1 LVQEYFAFP
10 DKFHFFD
17 LIFAERTALPNTRD
31 CKIIILFGQKP
42 DKPVSVKPT
51 TLKLGCT
58 PRRNALRG
66 AVQAIE
72 YQGSWVKVTLGTP
85 ETEKVVANLT
95 ERDFFGTP
103 FTVGDSVVATWA
115 AADVHCVHVA

>member
-1 LVQEYFAFP
+1 LRVGDEVFIAVRRDQ
-10 DKFHFFD
+10 
-17 LIFAERTALPNTRD
+17 IALQRATD
-31 CKIIILFGQKP
+31 TDG
-42 DKPVSVKPT
+42 
-51 TLKLGCT
+51 
-58 PRRNALRG
+58 RRNALRG

-85 ETEKVVANLT
+85 EADKVVANLT